1 MEHDMMGNQE
11 YLVNVWV
18 EDELLDIRKIY
29 EWW

>member
-29 EWW
+29 